1 MDMALNLAWWG
12 LIYVLLPVALGTLA
26 ALPFWWKRRMLLGN
40 ALGSAAIA
48 IVMIVFILQVFASG
62 ISSGFLTQDSLAPL
76 GVLVILGW
84 VDVLI
89 LFFVSGAVEERVKKR
104 VVNPDDF

>member
-12 LIYVLLPVALGTLA
+12 LIYVLLPVALGALA

-48 IVMIVFILQVFASG
+48 VVMIVFILQVFASG
-62 ISSGFLTQDSLAPL
+62 ISSGFLTQDSLVPL